1 MSASDDSG
9 DARQPKPAASPRPPT
24 PTTATPAARPRRRAA
39 ALAVA
44 AGILLS
50 RIAGLVRERVFAHYL
65 GNSDAAGAF
74 KAALRIPNL
83 LQNLFGEGVL
93 SASFI
98 PVYARLLAEGR
109 EEDAGR
115 VAGVVGTLLTLL
127 VALLVALGTA
137 GARLLIDV
145 VAPGFSGDVRELTI
159 RLVQI
164 MFSGV
169 GLLVLSA
176 WCLGILNS
184 HRRFFLSYVA
194 PVLWNVAQIAAL
206 VFFGARLYGVRGG
219 PERLVTMVAW
229 ATVAGAALQLLV
241 QLPMALRLSRGLSP
255 SLSLALDPVRQVL
268 RNFVPVV
275 VSRGVV
281 QLSAYIDQLLASY
294 LGPAS
299 VAAMAY
305 AQQLYLLPVSL
316 FGMAISAAELPEMSS
331 ALGSESEIAASL
343 RSRLQNGFARLAFFV
358 VPSVVA
364 FLALGDVVV
373 ATLYQTGRFGAHD
386 TTFVWMVLA
395 GSTLGLLAAT
405 QGRLC
410 SSAFYALGD
419 TRTPLAFAVVRVVLT
434 GSLGWATALPIRRA
448 LGLPPE
454 YGAAALTATAGV
466 AGWVELA
473 LLKRSLDRRIGRV
486 PLGGAAVLRA
496 WAAAL
501 VAAAPAFALH
511 RFVPMRSPVVAG
523 IAVLGVYGCGYLA
536 MAHVVGLGEARAV
549 VRRVLRRR

>member
-1 MSASDDSG
+1 MGTGRGATESAG
-9 DARQPKPAASPRPPT
+9 GRT
-24 PTTATPAARPRRRAA
+24 RRGRAA

-50 RIAGLVRERVFAHYL
+50 RLAGLVRERVFAHYL

-93 SASFI
+93 SASFF

-109 EEDAGR
+109 QEEAGR
-115 VAGVVGTLLTLL
+115 LAGVVASLLTLL
-127 VALLVALGTA
+127 VALLVVLGTA
-137 GARLLIDV
+137 GARQLIDV
-145 VAPGFSGDVRELTI
+145 VAPGFSGDVRDLTI
-159 RLVQI
+159 TLVQI

-206 VFFGARLYGVRGG
+206 VVFGVKLRGVPDGQA
-219 PERLVTMVAW
+219 RLVTVVAW
-229 ATVAGAALQLLV
+229 ATVAGAGLQLLV
-241 QLPMALRLSRGLSP
+241 QLPTALRLLGGLRP
-255 SLSLALDPVRQVL
+255 SLSLASQQVRQVL
-268 RNFVPVV
+268 RNFSPVV

-331 ALGSESEIAASL
+331 ALGSESEIASTL
-343 RSRLQNGFARLAFFV
+343 RQRLQVGFGRMAFFV

-386 TTFVWMVLA
+386 TAFVWMVLA
-395 GSTLGLLAAT
+395 GSTLGLLAVT

-419 TRTPLAFAVVRVVLT
+419 TRTPLVFAVVRVVLT
-434 GSLGWATALPIRRA
+434 ATLGYVVALPLRRSLGW
-448 LGLPPE
+448 PPE
-454 YGAAALTATAGV
+454 YGAAGLTATAGV
-466 AGWVELA
+466 AGWLEFA
-473 LLKRSLDRRIGRV
+473 LLKRRLDRRIGPV
-486 PLGGAAVLRA
+486 PLGGGVVLRA
-496 WAAAL
+496 WAAAI
-501 VAAAPAFALH
+501 VAATPAFTLH
-511 RFVPMRSPVVAG
+511 RLAPIHQPVVSG
-523 IAVLGVYGCGYLA
+523 VVVLGVYGAGYLA
-536 MAHVVGLGEARAV
+536 VAHLVGIAEARSLW
-549 VRRVLRRR
+549 RRLSRRR

>member
-1 MSASDDSG
+1 MSDAEGAAAATSG
-9 DARQPKPAASPRPPT
+9 G
-24 PTTATPAARPRRRAA
+24 PRRGRAA

-109 EEDAGR
+109 EEEAGR
-115 VAGVVGTLLTLL
+115 VAGVVASLLTLL
-127 VALLVALGTA
+127 VALLVALGSA

-145 VAPGFSGDVRELTI
+145 IAPGFSGDVRELTI
-159 RLVQI
+159 SLVQI

-169 GLLVLSA
+169 GILVLSA

-194 PVLWNVAQIAAL
+194 PVLWNVAQIVAL
-206 VFFGARLYGVRGG
+206 IVFGVKLRGAHDAQA
-219 PERLVTMVAW
+219 RLVTVVAW
-229 ATVAGAALQLLV
+229 ATVVGAGLQLLV
-241 QLPMALRLSRGLSP
+241 QLPTALRLARGLRP
-255 SLSLALDPVRQVL
+255 SLSLAAAPVRQVL
-268 RNFVPVV
+268 RNFAPVV

-331 ALGSESEIAASL
+331 ALGSEAERASAL
-343 RSRLQNGFARLAFFV
+343 RKRLQTGFGRMAFFV

-386 TTFVWMVLA
+386 TMFVWIVLA
-395 GSTLGLLAAT
+395 GSTLGLVAVT

-419 TRTPLAFAVVRVVLT
+419 TRTPLLFAVVRVILT
-434 GSLGWATALPIRRA
+434 ASLGYAIALPVRRA
-448 LGLPPE
+448 LGWPPE
-454 YGAAALTATAGV
+454 YGAAGLTATAGV
-466 AGWVELA
+466 AGWLEFA
-473 LLKRSLDRRIGRV
+473 LLKRSLDRRLGHI
-486 PLGGAAVLRA
+486 PLGGGTIARA

-501 VAAAPAFALH
+501 AAAAPAFALH
-511 RFVPMRSPVVAG
+511 RLAPIRQPVVSG
-523 IAVLGVYGCGYLA
+523 VVVLGVYGAAYLA
-536 MAHVVGLGEARAV
+536 IAHLLGLTEARAL
-549 VRRVLRRR
+549 VRRLLRRR